1 MYFWD
6 TDRLA
11 ALLAKE
17 ELGQGQKIR
26 YYIACFYLQTAS
38 TVLPMYL
45 FGLSYSLDV
54 ITLASYVASLVVFHL
69 GALKVYKACAHYQKA
84 GVLDTVIVL
93 SLPVCIKVHSVY
105 WLVYAVVVYALTA
118 AEGSWYLWVIYS
130 FSAMPIMVWFQFNL
144 IRNAV
149 VRNYG

>member
-69 GALKVYKACAHYQKA
+69 GALKVYKACAHYQMA

-93 SLPVCIKVHSVY
+93 SLPVCIKVHAVY
-105 WLVYAVVVYALTA
+105 WFVYAVVVYALTA

>member
-1 MYFWD
+1 MYFLD

-11 ALLAKE
+11 TLLAKD
-17 ELGQGQKIR
+17 ELDQSQKVR
-26 YYIACFYLQTAS
+26 YYIACFYLQMAS

-54 ITLASYVASLVVFHL
+54 VTLASFIASLAVFHL
-69 GALKVYKACAHYQKA
+69 GALNVYKACAQYQRA
-84 GVLDTVIVL
+84 GVVDTLIVL
-93 SLPVCIKVHSVY
+93 SLPVGIKVHSLY
-105 WLVYAVVVYALTA
+105 WLAYAVIVYTLTA
-118 AEGSWYLWVIYS
+118 AEGGWYLWVIYS